1 MDMLK
6 FLVHLFVAG
15 SDYARGEFEQI
26 KTSDVCFLD
35 PRNAAAIKTIKN
47 VDVSK
52 MCLDSERRRRAE
64 AIFRMARDSGDA
76 GVRAAAMEKLSGI
89 SDSAT
94 FGSARDYIFE
104 LVSALGSM

>member
-1 MDMLK
+1 MDMFE
-6 FLVHLFVAG
+6 FLARLFAAG
-15 SDYARGEFEQI
+15 SDYARGECGEI
-26 KTSDVCFLD
+26 KTSDVCFLN
-35 PRNAAAIKTIKN
+35 PKIAAAIKTIKS

-52 MCLDSERRRRAE
+52 MCFDSERRRRAE

-76 GVRAAAMEKLSGI
+76 GVRAAAMEKLSEI

-104 LVSALGSM
+104 FVAALGSM